1 MEPEGILIFKVRAA
15 LSQNQSALYKANSVT

>member
-15 LSQNQSALYKANSVT
+15 LRQNQSALYKANSVT